1 LYLELEVR
9 KWGNSYGL
17 RLNKTLA
24 ELLKV
29 TEGDK
34 LRVEVKEDRFEITRA
49 PQEESEN

>member
-1 LYLELEVR
+1 MFIELEVR

-29 TEGDK
+29 QEGDRIR
-34 LRVEVKEDRFEITRA
+34 LNILEDKIELSKAPADFE
-49 PQEESEN
+49 N